1 MIPRDFITAWRLHAP
16 WAADAQI
23 EQDLVISRALI
34 DIFTDTKLASSL
46 AFRGGTAL
54 YKLFLTPAARYS
66 EDIDLVQVRPEP
78 IGDTLDS
85 LRAVLSPW
93 LGEPRRQLKDGR
105 ANLVFRFHSEAALHF
120 ECG

>member
-16 WAADAQI
+16 WAANAQI

-54 YKLFLTPAARYS
+54 YKLFLTLPLRAAGGA
-66 EDIDLVQVRPEP
+66 DGIVNLVQERY
-78 IGDTLDS
+78 GS
-85 LRAVLSPW
+85 
-93 LGEPRRQLKDGR
+93 
-105 ANLVFRFHSEAALHF
+105 F
-120 ECG
+120 